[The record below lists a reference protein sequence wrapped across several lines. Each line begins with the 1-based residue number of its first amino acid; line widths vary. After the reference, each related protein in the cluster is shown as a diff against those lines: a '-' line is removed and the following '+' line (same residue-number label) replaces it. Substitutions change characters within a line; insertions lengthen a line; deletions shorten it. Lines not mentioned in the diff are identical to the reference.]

1 LRIMSASASA
11 SAAVTSAST
20 GSSHRTSRSLVRGL
34 TLLRLFTPERPERG
48 ISELAVQL
56 GVSPAT
62 ASRFASTCLEVG
74 WLERGSKRQFR
85 LTRRSAGPGLAVL
98 ATLEVTGAGER
109 ALRQLRAQ
117 TGRTVGLVVLD
128 ATDVLYLHRYRG
140 YHRGEYQLARG
151 LGAGSRRPARDTAA
165 GRALL
170 AGAPELTVDEGELP
184 GRARGLAIAVPAH
197 QGERT
202 SAIELTVPA
211 ESMSAA
217 EMVAELGEPLRAAAA
232 ALRAALGEEAT
243 EESVAAQTT

>member
-1 LRIMSASASA
+1 MSASATA
-11 SAAVTSAST
+11 PAAPGFAST
-20 GSSHRTSRSLVRGL
+20 ASSHRTSRSLVRGL

-48 ISELAVQL
+48 ISELALQL

-85 LTRRSAGPGLAVL
+85 LSRRSAGPGLAVL
-98 ATLEVTGAGER
+98 ATLQVTRAGER
-109 ALRQLRAQ
+109 ALRRLRAQ

-140 YHRGEYQLARG
+140 YHRGEYQLASG
-151 LGAGSRRPARDTAA
+151 LGAGSRRPAKDTAA

-170 AGAPELTVDEGELP
+170 AGAPELIVDERELH
-184 GRARGLAIAVPAH
+184 GRARGLAIVVEVP
-197 QGERT
+197 GERT

-211 ESMSAA
+211 DSIGAA
-217 EMVAELGEPLRAAAA
+217 ELLAQFSEPLRAAAA
-232 ALRAALGEEAT
+232 ALRAALAEEAT